1 MKVHVLH
8 RTASGYARESSDVSV
23 VVAVLSDYNL
33 AQKIAVSEHCA
44 VTTLELDQLA
54 LGILDRAQ
62 ALGIDASG
70 LYNA

>member
-8 RTASGYARESSDVSV
+8 RTSSGYARESSDISV
-23 VVAVLSDYNL
+23 VVAVLTDYNL
-33 AQKIAVSEHCA
+33 AQKIAVSEHCT
-44 VTTLELDQLA
+44 VTTLGLDQLA

-62 ALGIDASG
+62 ALGIDTSG